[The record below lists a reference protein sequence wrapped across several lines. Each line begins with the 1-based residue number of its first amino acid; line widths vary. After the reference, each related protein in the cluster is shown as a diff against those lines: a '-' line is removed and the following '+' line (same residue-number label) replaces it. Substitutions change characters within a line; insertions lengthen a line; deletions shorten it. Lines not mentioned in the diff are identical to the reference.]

1 MKKVVLPIFIL
12 AFFLLMT
19 CVQGGTV
26 IVEVY
31 GIKEIK
37 GNIVIGLYNKQ
48 KGFPDVGK
56 QYKGIITKIKTTSA
70 TYTFSDVPDGNYA
83 IALFQDANS
92 NGKLDYNFLGIPKE
106 LYAFSCITK
115 TCLKTP
121 EFHEARFKLKD
132 KQILKLKLK

>member
-1 MKKVVLPIFIL
+1 MRKFIFSVLIL
-12 AFFLLMT
+12 SFFLST
-19 CVQGGTV
+19 ACVQGGIV

-37 GNIVIGLYNKQ
+37 GTIVIGLYNKS

-56 QYKGIITKIKTTSA
+56 QYKGIITKIKTKSA
-70 TYTFSDVPDGNYA
+70 TYTFIDVPNGHYA
-83 IALFQDANS
+83 VALFHDINS

-115 TCLKTP
+115 TCFKTP
-121 EFHEARFKLKD
+121 EFHEAKFKLKD
-132 KQILKLKLK
+132 KHTLKLKLK